1 MGQLQFFSERGH
13 MTRATL
19 WILQAHICNKV
30 SEVGVLP
37 PAVFAGVYALLAAL
51 VHDVVFQRLSAG
63 AVVNHKVTRICV
75 RHSATNAVVTH
86 VGALLS
92 ELFCFIKLQHFLIIV
107 SNFNISGRRKSFL

>member
-1 MGQLQFFSERGH
+1 

-51 VHDVVFQRLSAG
+51 VHDVVF
-63 AVVNHKVTRICV
+63 
-75 RHSATNAVVTH
+75 
-86 VGALLS
+86 
-92 ELFCFIKLQHFLIIV
+92 
-107 SNFNISGRRKSFL
+107 